1 MKRPALLLIAACMA
15 LLACSLS
22 GSSPDAG
29 SPTESVSGG
38 GVPIAKSTP
47 TPAESAPSATQPP
60 QVSTSA
66 PSPVPTE
73 AGTTPLPPAQGVPL
87 EVVDLNAIDEGEG
100 LGVVVFGL
108 ARNIGQRDLNYAQ
121 ITVQFLSEPGEIV
134 SSRIGIIAS
143 RILPAGDVAPFRVLF
158 PENVGADAER
168 IEVDVFWRESS
179 PDFDWKRGGME
190 VVNSSGTALP
200 NIGYHVSGELRNNS
214 AARIEQVNLI
224 ILAFDAQ
231 GHFLGFGDFADES
244 GFDPGASLA
253 FDRPINLLE
262 YAESV
267 ARYEFIV
274 ETKSGQ

>member
-22 GSSPDAG
+22 GS
-29 SPTESVSGG
+29 
-38 GVPIAKSTP
+38 
-47 TPAESAPSATQPP
+47 
-60 QVSTSA
+60 
-66 PSPVPTE
+66 
-73 AGTTPLPPAQGVPL
+73 
-87 EVVDLNAIDEGEG
+87 
-100 LGVVVFGL
+100 
-108 ARNIGQRDLNYAQ
+108 
-121 ITVQFLSEPGEIV
+121 
-134 SSRIGIIAS
+134 
-143 RILPAGDVAPFRVLF
+143 
-158 PENVGADAER
+158 
-168 IEVDVFWRESS
+168 
-179 PDFDWKRGGME
+179 
-190 VVNSSGTALP
+190 ALP